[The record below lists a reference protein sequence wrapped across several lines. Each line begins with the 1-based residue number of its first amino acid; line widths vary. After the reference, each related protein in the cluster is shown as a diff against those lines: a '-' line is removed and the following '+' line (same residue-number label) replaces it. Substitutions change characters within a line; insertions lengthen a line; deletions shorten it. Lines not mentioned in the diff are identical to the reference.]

1 MKQEKPQIKDKD
13 IMLLELMDWK
23 EIESGAEA
31 AIRQARK
38 DIAIAKILLG
48 NAVMRIR
55 ELGGK
60 TNGDIDTE
68 FKSNTV

>member
-1 MKQEKPQIKDKD
+1 MKKYEDKD
-13 IMLLELMDWK
+13 IEMLELLDWK
-23 EIESGAEA
+23 DIESGALA
-31 AIRQARK
+31 AIRQSRK

-48 NAVMRIR
+48 NAEINIR
-55 ELGGK
+55 KLGGK